1 MFDLLEHKPLD
12 TITVT
17 DICAKA
23 DVNRGTFYKYYRDVY
38 DLFEKTEN
46 DFVEELHDLFI
57 VSEASGSDMPNFFTN
72 VFRILSENKDL
83 VQIART
89 REFTERFTKKL
100 LIFVFPQINQLIIK
114 ADPHAS
120 EEEIQLLS
128 EYIMGGCTRVVTT
141 WIKNDMK
148 IPAQRME
155 QYITES
161 IKKHCRSYEQYLSG

>member
-1 MFDLLEHKPLD
+1 MS
-12 TITVT
+12 IG
-17 DICAKA
+17 
-23 DVNRGTFYKYYRDVY
+23 NRGTFYKYYRDVY

-57 VSEASGSDMPNFFTN
+57 VSEVSGSDMLNFFTN

-128 EYIMGGCTRVVTT
+128 EYIMGGCTRVVAT

-155 QYITES
+155 QYIMEF
-161 IKKHCRSYEQYLSG
+161 IKNTADRMNNIFLVDSDRVNK